1 MPDAKKQRL
10 EQVGIFYGKGAAVQL
25 VEKPS
30 EKAFL
35 RQYIYDISGNADKDR

>member
-10 EQVGIFYGKGAAVQL
+10 EQVGIFCGKGAAAQL
-25 VEKPS
+25 VKKPS